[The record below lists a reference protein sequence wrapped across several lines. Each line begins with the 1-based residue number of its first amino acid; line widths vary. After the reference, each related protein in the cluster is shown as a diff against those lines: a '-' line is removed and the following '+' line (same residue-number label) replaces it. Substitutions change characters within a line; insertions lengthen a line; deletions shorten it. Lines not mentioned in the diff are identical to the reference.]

1 MTDEDLDDF
10 LGPAVPKATEPVKPA
25 PKKRGRPP
33 KSAAKPAAEKA
44 PAPGG
49 AVTPDSVIL
58 QGLQRPVSVNFLAQ
72 AFRMDRT
79 VASRKLAPLPP
90 VDTTHGGHPLYN
102 FLQAAQYLVKPQVDP
117 VEVVKRLTAGDLPAS
132 LQKDV
137 WDARLKQQ
145 KWALNAGDLWPTD
158 AVLET
163 LGDAFQRLKTTTQL
177 WIDQISEARALPPEV
192 RKELTGL
199 VDGLNR
205 DLHDALVRMPAERQT
220 RSQLAD
226 IEGGDL
232 DV

>member
-1 MTDEDLDDF
+1 MSDDIDDF
-10 LGPAVPKATEPVKPA
+10 LGLSEAPPKPA

-33 KSAAKPAAEKA
+33 KSASASNPANAA
-44 PAPGG
+44 AA

-102 FLQAAQYLVKPQVDP
+102 FLQATQYLVKPQVDP

-137 WDARLKQQ
+137 WDAKLKQQ
-145 KWALNAGDLWPTD
+145 KWAVNAGDLWPTD
-158 AVLET
+158 DVLEV

-177 WIDQISEARALPPEV
+177 WIDQLSESRALSPEL
-192 RKELTGL
+192 RQELTGL
-199 VDGLNR
+199 IDGLNR

-220 RSQLAD
+220 RSQLGE
-226 IEGGDL
+226 IEGTDL
-232 DV
+232 A